1 MAQRPKRGGGKSPR
15 DSDSTLPGSLRA
27 RDGGGTTK
35 ISADSVDSG
44 DEDTDLV
51 ETKSQETL
59 LALQLAIDGLSQ
71 SQLLSV
77 KDMVQKAAQPTR
89 AEVSSTA
96 HNCRPALA
104 VFAHRGRFSHVRRTL
119 A

>member
-15 DSDSTLPGSLRA
+15 DSDSTPPGSLRA

-51 ETKSQETL
+51 ETKGQETL
-59 LALQLAIDGLSQ
+59 LALQNVLDGLSQ

-77 KDMVQKAAQPTR
+77 KELVNKAAQPTR
-89 AEVSSTA
+89 AQKSACLRTMVDEVLYPLLYLEPSA
-96 HNCRPALA
+96 AC
-104 VFAHRGRFSHVRRTL
+104 
-119 A
+119 